1 MDTTRQ
7 ASEGEASQ
15 DETVLPCLQSDAHD
29 LRAEQHNASLEVCC
43 VCGDWSDWYN
53 NTDSIILCSNERC
66 QAGLDALGES
76 TAAAVHTFCLDP
88 PEKKILPHLQGKYV
102 KTESVN
108 SQRSGI
114 KDSHGGSSEAW
125 SDSSPGCTLS
135 EVGKDGRCSASPTTA
150 AKARASTCAP
160 EKVQRCNPFSAVKR
174 RQSFQRHQPGNPTA
188 WRALSAERGRRPPGR
203 SGQAVRG
210 AGGQAPHPEAE
221 ALPVR
226 GVLVQ
231 AVRRNVTPVVPAHR
245 AAAGPSSGAGGGA
258 ASAAQ
263 EERPLWEGS
272 LSVGLDS
279 GDIVLPLQAHPI
291 LAHEEQSA
299 EAVQSLGDDSR
310 LRA

>member
-226 GVLVQ
+226 GV
-231 AVRRNVTPVVPAHR
+231 PGPGR
-245 AAAGPSSGAGGGA
+245 AAECHPRRPGPPSCSRTLLGSGRRCRLCCAGGKAAVGGLAFRRPRQRRHCPAPPSPPDPGA
-258 ASAAQ
+258 RGA
-263 EERPLWEGS
+263 
-272 LSVGLDS
+272 VGR
-279 GDIVLPLQAHPI
+279 GGAVARRRLPPA
-291 LAHEEQSA
+291 
-299 EAVQSLGDDSR
+299 R
-310 LRA
+310 